1 MGSLSQ
7 QEMQFNKA
15 TLFLLLF
22 GLCAQL
28 QAQDLIYPKKIVK
41 KLCSHRFAGRG
52 YIDNGAVKAGKFIAK
67 EMKKIGLEPF
77 TKDYLQPYSFPVNT
91 IEKCRIEFLSE
102 KKKKTRLIE
111 GRDYLIGSGTQNI
124 QQKIALSGIPVLNA
138 AALSDSL
145 SWLAMTKQSGNWV
158 LLDTLPA
165 ETIKKQREKL
175 NWLYTHCHVIEF
187 SNAKLTWDVSTQTN
201 PYCRITITGRLRH
214 FLGAKEL
221 EVEIKS
227 RLIKPTQYNVLGFV
241 AGNRRPDSFLLVC
254 AHYDHLGKM
263 GKAVFPG
270 ANDNAAGV
278 AMMLDLADYY
288 NKNPHPYTILF
299 IAFSGEEA
307 GLEGSF
313 HFVRSHRN
321 LLSRMRFVLNLDL
334 VGTGE
339 TGMTV
344 VNATV
349 FNKEFTLLDSLNK
362 KGAYLPEI
370 RKRGK
375 AANSDHFAFTEL
387 GVPSFFCYL
396 SGPRTAYHDIE
407 DIPQTLFL
415 KGYRSTWFLF
425 QNFLNS
431 LP

>member
-1 MGSLSQ
+1 
-7 QEMQFNKA
+7 MQIKKA
-15 TLFLLLF
+15 VVFMLLIAIVD
-22 GLCAQL
+22 CSHAQNIKY
-28 QAQDLIYPKKIVK
+28 ARKTVN
-41 KLCSHRFAGRG
+41 KLCSKQFAGRG
-52 YIDNGAVKAGKFIAK
+52 YINNGATNSGKFIAK
-67 EMKKIGLEPF
+67 EMKKTGLQPF
-77 TKDYLQPYSFPVNT
+77 AKEYLQPYSFPVNT
-91 IEKCRIEFLSE
+91 IEKCRVQFLDE
-102 KKKKTRLIE
+102 NKKKIRLVE
-111 GRDYLIGSGTQNI
+111 GRDYLVGSGSQTI
-124 QQKIALSGIPVLNA
+124 QQKLILSGIPVVNNA
-138 AALSDSL
+138 VLSDSL
-145 SWLAMTKQSGNWV
+145 SWKATTKHSGKWV
-158 LLDTLPA
+158 FLDTLSS
-165 ETIKKQREKL
+165 ETINKQREKL
-175 NWLYTHCHVIEF
+175 NWLYTHCHVVEF

-201 PYCRITITGRLRH
+201 PYCRITLIGRLRH
-214 FLGAKEL
+214 FLASREL

-227 RLIKPTQYNVLGFV
+227 RLIKPTQYNILGFV
-241 AGNRRPDSFLLVC
+241 PGNRRPDSFLVVC

-278 AMMLDLADYY
+278 AMMLDLAKYY
-288 NKNPHPYTILF
+288 NKNPHPYTVLF

-313 HFVRSHRN
+313 HFVKTQRY
-321 LLSRMRFVLNLDL
+321 LLYKMRFVLNLDL

-349 FNKEFTLLDSLNK
+349 FDKDFALLDSLNK

-375 AANSDHFAFTEL
+375 AANSDHYAFTEL

-396 SGPRTAYHDIE
+396 SGPRNAYHDIE
-407 DIPQTLFL
+407 DIPQTLSL

-425 QNFLNS
+425 ENFLNS